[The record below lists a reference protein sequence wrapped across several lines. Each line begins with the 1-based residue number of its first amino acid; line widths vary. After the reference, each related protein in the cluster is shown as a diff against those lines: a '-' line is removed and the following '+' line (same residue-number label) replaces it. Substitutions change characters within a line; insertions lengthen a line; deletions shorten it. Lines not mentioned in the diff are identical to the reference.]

1 VDERLV
7 QLSDPPDICRCRV
20 APKKYR
26 ELESVVPIPSARRR
40 DGWVAE
46 GDWPDAVK
54 CWSNGG
60 ITMRRNVLFIAAILL
75 VAASLPSAAQIR
87 VDMNNMTCGNW
98 LGYSPENR
106 EFVRYWMSGY
116 YNAAS
121 NSNILN
127 YDRLQK
133 NSEKVAAYCK
143 SHKSQSLPTAI
154 KNIGLWD

>member
-1 VDERLV
+1 MSGWFSYQTRREFVD
-7 QLSDPPDICRCRV
+7 I
-20 APKKYR
+20 
-26 ELESVVPIPSARRR
+26 ELHQKNIANLKAWCQYHPQEGVMAGLR
-40 DGWVAE
+40 E
-46 GDWPDAVK
+46 GDWPNAVN
-54 CWSNGG
+54 CLSNGE
-60 ITMRRNVLFIAAILL
+60 IIMRRNVLFIAAILL
-75 VAASLPSAAQIR
+75 VAGSLPSAAQIR

-133 NSEKVAAYCK
+133 NSAKVAAYCK
-143 SHKSQSLPTAI
+143 THKSQSLPTAI